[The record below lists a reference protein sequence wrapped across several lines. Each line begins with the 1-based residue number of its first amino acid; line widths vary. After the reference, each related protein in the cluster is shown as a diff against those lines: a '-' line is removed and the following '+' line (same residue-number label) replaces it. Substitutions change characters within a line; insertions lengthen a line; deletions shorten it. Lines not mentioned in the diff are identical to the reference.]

1 MCDLALKGMISFAL
15 TWSVV
20 NPSMKV
26 MRIHQA
32 LLLVILAAAAAVGCG
47 GNPAGPDSGPGI
59 VVRGSVQGTG
69 TLRAASGASS
79 ATTVTVS
86 VAENPSLKTTV
97 GGDGSFTLRGLPA
110 GEFTLVF
117 SNGAIELGRLSFSEV
132 RANQEITLTV
142 QVSDSGIV
150 LVEEQR
156 NGIGHG
162 DVEIEGTVSQVV
174 ALVASGDST
183 FVINGRTVI
192 ARPGET
198 AVREGN
204 RSRNIEDITEGR
216 RVHVK
221 GVWMT
226 PQGAP
231 AGTTQPVLAQEIKL
245 QGDQGQDENN
255 NGDEGTP
262 APPKSACA
270 IGAKV
275 EVEGTISG
283 TSGST
288 ISVNQQ
294 GKGTFACQV
303 SGGTRIR
310 KGNTSYTL
318 AQLQVGWRV
327 HVSGSGLGESGG
339 TCRVAADEIKVQ
351 QN

>member
-1 MCDLALKGMISFAL
+1 
-15 TWSVV
+15 
-20 NPSMKV
+20 MKV
-26 MRIHQA
+26 LRFHA
-32 LLLVILAAAAAVGCG
+32 FLFVILAAAVAIGCG
-47 GNPAGPDSGPGI
+47 GSPAGPDSGQG
-59 VVRGSVQGTG
+59 VVLRGSVQGTG
-69 TLRAASGASS
+69 SLRAASFAGAS
-79 ATTVTVS
+79 AARAATVTVT
-86 VAENPSLKTTV
+86 VAENTALKTTV
-97 GGDGSFTLRGLPA
+97 GPDGSFTLRGLPEGA
-110 GEFTLVF
+110 FTLVF
-117 SNGAIELGRLSFSEV
+117 TNGALELGRLSFSEV
-132 RANQEITLTV
+132 RPNQEITVSV
-142 QVSDSGIV
+142 QVSDSGVV
-150 LVEEQR
+150 LVEQQR

-162 DVEIEGTVSQVV
+162 DVEIEGTVSQIV
-174 ALVASGDST
+174 ALAAAGDST
-183 FVINGRTVI
+183 FVINGRTVV

-226 PQGAP
+226 PQGTTP
-231 AGTTQPVLAQEIKL
+231 AGTTQPVLAREIKL
-245 QGDQGQDENN
+245 QGDEGRTKTAAD
-255 NGDEGTP
+255 DDDGTP

-270 IGAKV
+270 AGSKV
-275 EVEGTISG
+275 EVEGKISG

-288 ISVNQQ
+288 ITVNQQ